1 MTIGTLV
8 LPTLLLLALL
18 GVVNY
23 DQILRRSRLQ
33 IPQLQPL
40 PQPLPTI
47 PRVAVIIPVYNE
59 AENLR
64 DCLSSILQ
72 STSLS
77 TMHLNVWVVDDQST
91 DGTGAIAQQL
101 QQEWADPRLHLLPG
115 QPRPTDTLW
124 MGKNWACAQGAAQA
138 RGEYLLFLDADVRL
152 QTGAIEAAVLQADQN
167 HVDLLSCGPQVLC
180 GCLAEWLVQPLL
192 FNQLLIGLDW
202 LAINTPNPAVVF
214 AAGPFM
220 LFRRSAYEEIG
231 GHRGVADQVV
241 EDVELAR
248 RIKQAGLQFQLML
261 APALVTVRMY
271 RSWAALWE
279 GWTKN
284 LYLGAQRQL
293 SAMVTLILIMAV
305 IYVLPWIGLGAIAL
319 KMALTHSLVWI
330 DGVSLAL
337 LLAAIAGQYDL
348 RRLGAEITQGSS
360 RYWWLTGLGGLLVAA
375 IALGSVIKTETGW
388 GWTWR
393 GRPLQLPQ
401 G

>member
-1 MTIGTLV
+1 M